1 MQCGLTWPEVGCTCL
16 TSRHGC
22 KPLLLLVHLQDEET
36 TCVYTCTC
44 RYFETFDVVSE
55 VMVDARVK
63 MMEMMTKCAS
73 REERG
78 E

>member
-1 MQCGLTWPEVGCTCL
+1 M
-16 TSRHGC
+16 
-22 KPLLLLVHLQDEET
+22 
-36 TCVYTCTC
+36 YTCTC
-44 RYFETFDVVSE
+44 RYFETFDVVSK